1 MAWAVGV
8 LEVLGLIV
16 FVGYSIT
23 YTLHVAHKH
32 LCFALVFFLRWK
44 KRVWKVFGKMVVWE
58 EWWWK
63 FCAAGNDETLIKP
76 CDFGGGVASGLTE
89 INSRLF
95 TGGFFSGLY

>member
-1 MAWAVGV
+1 MGWGSSIFSGAPTDGKSTSHPLFQPFQVLMAWAVGV

-32 LCFALVFFLRWK
+32 LCFALVFFFALEKWVWNK
-44 KRVWKVFGKMVVWE
+44 KKSLWVWE

-63 FCAAGNDETLIKP
+63 FVLQGMMRP
-76 CDFGGGVASGLTE
+76 
-89 INSRLF
+89 
-95 TGGFFSGLY
+95 